1 MVYSMDIYL
10 ILRIAV
16 VGILVTI
23 LNSILKQAG
32 RDELVLLSSL
42 TGLVLVLFWI
52 LPYIIDLF
60 TTIEKL
66 FSLV

>member
-1 MVYSMDIYL
+1 MDIYL

-42 TGLVLVLFWI
+42 AGLLLVLFWI
-52 LPYIIDLF
+52 LPYIMDLF
-60 TTIEKL
+60 MTIEKL
-66 FSLV
+66 FTLV